1 MQKSTARKMP
11 PVSIDSEE
19 LRQIA
24 SVQYISD
31 LLSYAGP
38 V

>member
-1 MQKSTARKMP
+1 MP

-19 LRQIA
+19 LRQKMRRGIA